1 MPSCL
6 LRKPMTASP
15 FPNIA
20 KHTFPYISF
29 ENKSTLFGVE
39 TCFGLTLQ
47 DIEEISE
54 LHMVTPDRRR
64 EPRSGKRRSGKC
76 KPLPV
81 KSNKERKA
89 EKPRLAFSSSSSS
102 VFSVTS
108 DVSYYNE
115 GPISSSKTKDGD
127 VRNKDDQTVII
138 QDSLPLADS
147 LKVCRRS
154 SIKYLFLFHK
164 IQF

>member
-1 MPSCL
+1 
-6 LRKPMTASP
+6 
-15 FPNIA
+15 
-20 KHTFPYISF
+20 
-29 ENKSTLFGVE
+29 
-39 TCFGLTLQ
+39 
-47 DIEEISE
+47 
-54 LHMVTPDRRR
+54 MVTPARRR

-81 KSNKERKA
+81 KGNKERKA

-115 GPISSSKTKDGD
+115 GAISSSKAKDGD
-127 VRNKDDQTVII
+127 VRNNDDQTVII

-147 LKVCRRS
+147 FKVCRRNIFY
-154 SIKYLFLFHK
+154 SIKSSSSQIFHMPGFFECIVPRWFSGYVWEKFQEPKNIHGKVTLFFK
-164 IQF
+164 RQ

>member
-1 MPSCL
+1 MANANL
-6 LRKPMTASP
+6 YQLRAIKRG
-15 FPNIA
+15 
-20 KHTFPYISF
+20 KQ
-29 ENKSTLFGVE
+29 KS
-39 TCFGLTLQ
+39 Q
-47 DIEEISE
+47 DWLSA
-54 LHMVTPDRRR
+54 HPH
-64 EPRSGKRRSGKC
+64 
-76 KPLPV
+76 PV
-81 KSNKERKA
+81 
-89 EKPRLAFSSSSSS
+89 F
-102 VFSVTS
+102 FSVTS

>member
-1 MPSCL
+1 
-6 LRKPMTASP
+6 MTASP
-15 FPNIA
+15 FPNVA

-29 ENKSTLFGVE
+29 VKKSTFFGLE

-54 LHMVTPDRRR
+54 LHMVTPARRR

-81 KSNKERKA
+81 KGNKERKA

-115 GPISSSKTKDGD
+115 GAIPSSKAKDGD

-147 LKVCRRS
+147 LKVCRRNIFYFIKS
-154 SIKYLFLFHK
+154 SSS
-164 IQF
+164 QFF